1 METIK
6 VGVLKNI
13 SKFLGL
19 LSPPCRHSFL
29 PLLHDFLHSASPF
42 NWRMRLHLASQLS
55 DLLLL
60 PKRSSMCVTLFPLI
74 MALFQDPVAD
84 VRHATFK
91 GIASLIMLLD
101 EMIHSPET
109 TRRVLEE
116 ENDTIDM
123 ATTIAYSKECMVQ
136 VIHSINIFMS
146 EDAYKK
152 RLLWV
157 ELAKELLKH
166 LPQRLCEL
174 FVVEGL
180 VLLTSDPICNVR
192 VAVSA
197 ALTGW
202 ESEFSCPTLAEITAS
217 SMDVFGFNG
226 QFSTEVTN
234 PYVWMY
240 KREDIRECI
249 KRLSGDDKD
258 VYHHMVK
265 IAHLFPHYTFQII
278 DCRGMKWAP
287 GGPQPVKVIRT
298 ASFMYDDMDD
308 SVGLDSEHIAV
319 RDSKSSIDSSEC
331 FGNSH
336 GNSSN
341 SNNVD
346 VLTDLAVVV
355 PSGKTPNYYK
365 KRTASFDVVIG
376 GHSLAIGSPIDAAAA
391 AAYLVLQRK
400 ATGSNVCNENAI
412 PNECSEGNGSQTAD
426 DRLFW
431 ARVDDVES
439 LDRYP
444 NDTLLLPTLPSQYD
458 DEDDELNNG
467 DLKAEDVEE
476 NSEADGNDEE
486 ASPQDELE
494 IEETSEESRD
504 EHILEQNI

>member
-1 METIK
+1 M
-6 VGVLKNI
+6 GVLKNI
-13 SKFLGL
+13 SKFLAL

-116 ENDTIDM
+116 ENDSIDM

-157 ELAKELLKH
+157 ELAKELLKN

-174 FVVEGL
+174 FVIEGL

-202 ESEFSCPTLAEITAS
+202 EPEFTCPTYAEITAA
-217 SMDVFGFNG
+217 SMDAYNFNEK
-226 QFSTEVTN
+226 FTAIVTN

-249 KRLSGDDKD
+249 KRLSADDKD
-258 VYHHMVK
+258 VYRHMIK
-265 IAHLFPHYTFQII
+265 ISHLFPQYTFEIVN
-278 DCRGMKWAP
+278 CRGMKWAP
-287 GGPQPVKVIRT
+287 GGPQPVRVVRT
-298 ASFMYDDMDD
+298 ASFMYDEQDD
-308 SVGLDSEHIAV
+308 SVCVDSEHAAR
-319 RDSKSSIDSSEC
+319 RDSKSSIDSNEC
-331 FGNSH
+331 FGYSNGS
-336 GNSSN
+336 SSN

-346 VLTDLAVVV
+346 VLTDLAVG
-355 PSGKTPNYYK
+355 PSSSGKAPNYYK

-376 GHSLAIGSPIDAAAA
+376 GQSLAIGSPIDAAAA

-400 ATGSNVCNENAI
+400 ATGNNLCNDSAN
-412 PNECSEGNGSQTAD
+412 PTECPEGAVTGSQTAD

-444 NDTLLLPTLPSQYD
+444 NESLLLPTLPTQYD
-458 DEDDELNNG
+458 DEDDEPTSSVEHLPGETAECEEQCEDPELG
-467 DLKAEDVEE
+467 DEPDSVAV
-476 NSEADGNDEE
+476 ADQSTVDND
-486 ASPQDELE
+486 QDSA
-494 IEETSEESRD
+494 I
-504 EHILEQNI
+504 